1 MLLKLLP
8 GEDELVLLIFVA
20 WCKLL
25 FTIFELLFVDD
36 KFVNAELLPDDV
48 VSPSIFGDSEE
59 FEILFEADD
68 KEEGDDVNEDE
79 DDAEL

>member
-1 MLLKLLP
+1 
-8 GEDELVLLIFVA
+8 
-20 WCKLL
+20 L
-25 FTIFELLFVDD
+25 FTIFELLFVED

-48 VSPSIFGDSEE
+48 VRVSIFGDREE
-59 FEILFEADD
+59 FEFLFEADD